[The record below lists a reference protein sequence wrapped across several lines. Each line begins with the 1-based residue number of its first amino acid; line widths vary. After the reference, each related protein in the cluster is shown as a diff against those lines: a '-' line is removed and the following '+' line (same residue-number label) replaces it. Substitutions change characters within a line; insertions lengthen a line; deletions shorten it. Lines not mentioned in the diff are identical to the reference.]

1 MNTLVSFLFLHLRFI
16 CCHVSLSYPKARKY
30 DLDFLD
36 NIHTP
41 GDCGMYPGSDRTIL
55 EAGSLVN
62 ITWSEGYPHSGG
74 YQLSLINHGNTTLL
88 VGGEGWQNTTQH
100 HLVTLPDTPCNIC
113 YIQIQIQG
121 VGYVFRSCAD
131 VSIVPRGQYQETCS
145 HHGVQS
151 SSGHH
156 DQLSSGGSHGILSS
170 SGHHDQLSSGGSHG
184 ILSSGGHHGILSP
197 GVSGCMCER
206 LYHGTKCEYKAGCNT
221 EEDCNGPKGQG
232 ECRELDNTLY
242 PDR

>member
-1 MNTLVSFLFLHLRFI
+1 MNTLVSFLFLHLKFI
-16 CCHVSLSYPKARKY
+16 FCHVSLSYPKARKY

-55 EAGSLVN
+55 EAGSLMN

-74 YQLSLINHGNTTLL
+74 HQLSLINHGNTTLL

-145 HHGVQS
+145 HHGVLS
-151 SSGHH
+151 SGGHH
-156 DQLSSGGSHGILSS
+156 DQLFSGGHHGM
-170 SGHHDQLSSGGSHG
+170 
-184 ILSSGGHHGILSP
+184 LSSGGHHGILSS